1 MRRQTRGLVLVCG
14 FVLAAAG
21 LVHAQVAPDATGVG
35 PFTTT
40 SGEYKL
46 PAFIDPDVATELAT
60 ELWARVY
67 RPVDMSGA
75 PYPVL
80 LFLHGNHAT
89 CGRFEGAGP
98 GRFDISV
105 QYTFTGTCPPGFVV
119 VPNHAG
125 YAYLAERLA
134 SWGYIV
140 VSINANR
147 GVNAAPGVSGD
158 RGLNL
163 RRGRL
168 VLKHLQRL
176 SEWNAAGGAP
186 ASLGFDVRGTLDF
199 SHLGMLGHSRGGEG
213 VRAAYNL
220 YRDPG
225 SPWPARI
232 GPLGFEGIFEIGPV
246 DGQTS
251 RILDADGT
259 AWNVLLPMCDGDV
272 FNLQGVR
279 PFDRMMLIRTEVP
292 ATPKSTFT
300 VWGANHNFYN
310 TEWQLSDS
318 PGCLGHKR
326 LFGHLLGSPD
336 QRTTALASVLAFFR
350 GHVGASADPA
360 FVTLF
365 NPQFDFP
372 ASVGDVT
379 RIDRGYSDSANAA
392 ITRTFDDFDQPTG
405 FNSSGAAN
413 TASNVTVAHGGIA
426 NHSGQQRV
434 AQIAWKSPGS
444 QTFFQSNWT
453 PPGLGQNVTAFKTL
467 DFRVARQCGDPAC
480 TKTDAQWL
488 FATSFSV
495 RLVAADGS
503 LSTAFPIS
511 NYLTLTGPVGGLVT
525 FIGTS
530 PHPILQ
536 TIRIP
541 LAAFGKAAILKQL
554 RGVRFTFDETKADE
568 IFIGNI
574 RLSTLSGV
582 SAAQSFALGTLAGDD
597 SVIPDSTAATDVNQV
612 KSLREVTLSDGSTVI
627 DLELASNREFLP
639 QGELLVLRIGNRE
652 FTASRYPP
660 SGETGTVT
668 FTMSPEEFAALTDSA
683 AITIQYGVG
692 HDHPGWR
699 FGRLNKGQLAK

>member
-1 MRRQTRGLVLVCG
+1 MSRSRPCAVLAYC
-14 FVLAAAG
+14 FVLLAAAA
-21 LVHAQVAPDATGVG
+21 HAQVAPDATGVG
-35 PFTTT
+35 PFATT
-40 SGEYKL
+40 SAEYKL
-46 PAFIDPDVATELAT
+46 PASIDPDVSTELAT

-67 RPVDMSGA
+67 RPLDLSHA
-75 PYPVL
+75 PYPL
-80 LFLHGNHAT
+80 LVFLHGNHAT

-98 GRFDISV
+98 GRFDINV
-105 QYTFTGTCPPGFVV
+105 QYTFTGTCPPGYVV
-119 VPNHAG
+119 VPSHAG
-125 YAYLAERLA
+125 YTYLAERLA

-147 GVNAAPGVSGD
+147 GVNAAPGVADD

-168 VLKHLQRL
+168 VHKHLLRL

-232 GPLGFEGIFEIGPV
+232 GPIGFEAIFEIGPV

-251 RILDADGT
+251 RILNADGT
-259 AWNVLLPMCDGDV
+259 SWNVLLPMCDGDV
-272 FNLQGVR
+272 FNLQGVK
-279 PFDRMMLIRTEVP
+279 PFDRMMLIRNETP

-326 LFGHLLGSPD
+326 LFDHLLGSPD
-336 QRTTALASVLAFFR
+336 QRTTAVASVLAFFR
-350 GHVGASADPA
+350 GHVGAAADPA
-360 FVTLF
+360 LATIF
-365 NPQFDFP
+365 NPQFDVP
-372 ASVGDVT
+372 AAVADVT
-379 RIDRGYSDSANAA
+379 RVDRGYTDSPNAA
-392 ITRTFDDFDQPTG
+392 VTRTFDDFDQPTG

-413 TASNVTVAHGGIA
+413 TASNVTVVHGGIA
-426 NHSGQQRV
+426 NHSSQQRV
-434 AQIAWKSPGS
+434 AQIAWRSAGA

-453 PPGLGQNVTAFKTL
+453 PPGAGQSAAAYKTL
-467 DFRVARQCGDPAC
+467 EFRVARQCGDDAC
-480 TKTDAQWL
+480 SKTDAQWL

-495 RLVAADGS
+495 RLVGADGTVS
-503 LSTAFPIS
+503 PAFPIS
-511 NYLTLTGPVGGLVT
+511 NFLTLTGPVGGLVT
-525 FIGTS
+525 FVGSS

-541 LAAFGKAAILKQL
+541 LAAFGKAAFLKQL
-554 RGVRFTFDETKADE
+554 RGVRFTFDDTKADE

-574 RLSTLSGV
+574 RLSAVSGV
-582 SAAQSFALGTLAGDD
+582 TAAPSFVLGTLGGDD
-597 SVIPDSTAATDVNQV
+597 SVIADTTATDDVSQV
-612 KSLREVTLSDGSTVI
+612 KSLREIALPTGATTVEF
-627 DLELASNREFLP
+627 ELTSNRGFLP
-639 QGELLVLRIGNRE
+639 QGELLVLRVGDRE
-652 FTASRYPP
+652 FATSRYPA
-660 SGETGTVT
+660 SGDTGTVI
-668 FTMSPEEFAALTDSA
+668 FTLTPEEFAALTDSA
-683 AITIQYGVG
+683 AISVQYGLA
-692 HDHPGWR
+692 HDDPGWK